1 MFGEEFVLDDTD
13 AAARRVLEATAVDA
27 RWDALSALARDRVRS
42 YDERV
47 VAGLWREAL
56 GLADTARPRARR
68 LAGVDASAQDQARGL
83 PQWLRRLPRGWGR
96 STTKRPGTL

>member
-1 MFGEEFVLDDTD
+1 MVSGAVPLVWDRPGARGVFGEEFVLDDTD
-13 AAARRVLEATAVDA
+13 AAARRVLEATADDA

-56 GLADTARPRARR
+56 GLD
-68 LAGVDASAQDQARGL
+68 
-83 PQWLRRLPRGWGR
+83 
-96 STTKRPGTL
+96 